1 MTTSIDTSDE
11 ATRES
16 FLSESST
23 DIQEYN
29 LSIDWDPRKLL
40 GRMGSAQGS
49 DLIDTLREPSD
60 RAIPIYAFSCAGQ
73 ESNTLPITFLLK
85 PSLFLGFN
93 PTNFGIASR
102 GASNYSRFS
111 LLECDPS
118 IGIYDDVRPRI
129 GWSDS
134 TIKNTYVESDELQSH
149 LTTDRSGRAQTPNW
163 FPVAKVVI
171 GDLGDSIEL
180 GGSGGLSLIT
190 HYERGQYIQDVGRRT
205 DISGHVLNRK
215 DIRMSLERVLRYG
228 SLEVFEYGME
238 SDFSQGLE
246 YLIGRH
252 SNDAVAELD
261 RLLEQGQG
269 DQEVREEALLQL
281 GSIEHKPTHHSRLS
295 LLIKYLG
302 SDLVSVRDSAALGI
316 AAMDDPVAIGPLHYA
331 VQVEKSER
339 LRRDLQLVLDQL
351 AATLGCRTS

>member
-1 MTTSIDTSDE
+1 MTTSTYTLDE
-11 ATRES
+11 VNRES
-16 FLSESST
+16 FVPESST
-23 DIQEYN
+23 AIQPSDFPTN
-29 LSIDWDPRKLL
+29 WGPRKLL
-40 GRMGSAQGS
+40 GGIESAEGS
-49 DLIDTLREPSD
+49 DLADTVREPSD
-60 RAIPIYAFSCAGQ
+60 RDIPIYAFCWAGQ
-73 ESNTLPITFLLK
+73 ESNTLPITFSLK

-102 GASNYSRFS
+102 GTSNYSRLS

-118 IGIYDDVRPRI
+118 IGIYDDVRPGI

-134 TIKNTYVESDELQSH
+134 TIKNTYVESDELQSY
-149 LTTDRSGRAQTPNW
+149 LTTDRSDRAQTPNW

-180 GGSGGLSLIT
+180 GGSGGLPLIT
-190 HYERGQYIQDVGRRT
+190 HYGRGQYIRDAGQRT

-215 DIRMSLERVLRYG
+215 DIRMSLERVLRDG
-228 SLEVFEYGME
+228 FLEVFEYGME
-238 SDFSQGLE
+238 SDFSRGLE
-246 YLIGRH
+246 YLIRRH

-316 AAMDDPVAIGPLHYA
+316 AAIDDPVAIGSLHYA